1 MVKISSSR
9 KLCLIVAAI
18 LGVAGIVC
26 LCTSHPLRGIGFL
39 FLAVVFAAP
48 KRKRG
53 NKGGGKKYDF
63 GDGAASCYQYW
74 QDSGSDSGS

>member
-48 KRKRG
+48 KRKGRSSRPCPYPDYL
-53 NKGGGKKYDF
+53 KRALRMD
-63 GDGAASCYQYW
+63 
-74 QDSGSDSGS
+74 